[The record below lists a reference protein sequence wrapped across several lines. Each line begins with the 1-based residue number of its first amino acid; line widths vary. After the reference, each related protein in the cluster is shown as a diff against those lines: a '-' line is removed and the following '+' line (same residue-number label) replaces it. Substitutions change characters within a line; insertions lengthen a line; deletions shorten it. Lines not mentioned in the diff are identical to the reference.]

1 MIPVKDVASRTIIT
15 LSAGYRLRK
24 MWNEN
29 QKVPEK
35 KKRNRAKKNVLKVE
49 NIIVK
54 LADNFALMSLEQMRE
69 FD

>member
-1 MIPVKDVASRTIIT
+1 MIPVKDVTSRTIIT

-35 KKRNRAKKNVLKVE
+35 KRNRAKKNVLKVE
-49 NIIVK
+49 RT
-54 LADNFALMSLEQMRE
+54 LL
-69 FD
+69 